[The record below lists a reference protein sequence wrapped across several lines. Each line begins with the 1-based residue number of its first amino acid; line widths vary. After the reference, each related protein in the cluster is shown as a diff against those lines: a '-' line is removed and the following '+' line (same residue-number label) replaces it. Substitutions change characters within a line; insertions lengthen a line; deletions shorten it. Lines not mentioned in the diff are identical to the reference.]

1 MQCTFVIDV
10 GLDLGRVRRDV
21 LSVLVFYTEQIKM
34 KNYIKNLHKVIFTG
48 PTGCGKNHLV
58 LNMIEKE
65 CNNHLDFIIIICQ
78 TLHCWIRHDE
88 YVWLIE
94 PKDKLYH
101 CIEKLPF
108 LSSRSEILFI
118 IDDAVAD
125 ESLDKRDN
133 PY

>member
-1 MQCTFVIDV
+1 M
-10 GLDLGRVRRDV
+10 GLDFGRVRKDV
-21 LSVLVFYTEQIKM
+21 LSMLVLYTEQIKM

-65 CNNHLDFIIIICQ
+65 CNNHFDFIIIICQ
-78 TLHCWIRHDE
+78 TLHYWIRHDE
-88 YVWLIE
+88 DVWLIK
-94 PKDKLYH
+94 PKDKLFH
-101 CIEKLPF
+101 WIEKLP
-108 LSSRSEILFI
+108 LLLSRSETLFI

-125 ESLDKRDN
+125 ENLDKRDN